1 MNIIRLSA
9 RARAVLGI
17 VLLGV
22 LAACSDSNDYS
33 PAEPPPPPPPPAGP
47 GTIVEVASE
56 TEGFETLVTAL
67 DAAGLVSTL
76 DDESASFTVFA
87 PTDEA
92 FAALPE
98 GALDAL
104 LEDVDALTNVL
115 TYHVIDGA
123 VDSSAATD
131 AVGTTVEM
139 VNGGKI
145 AITLRDGELFIN
157 EAKVTTTDIEAS
169 NGIIHV
175 IDAVLLPPDL
185 TPSELTI
192 AEIAVAD
199 ERFETLVAAATAA
212 DLVGTLSDPDATL
225 TVFAPTDDAFAMLG
239 QTTIDALLLDID
251 RLTNVLLY
259 HVISGSAV
267 DSIGA
272 TAAYGTDIE
281 MANGDMASVDIVDG
295 TLKING
301 SNVIIKDIV
310 AANGIIHVID
320 AVLAPP
326 SAGPGTIVEV
336 AAANGAFT
344 TLLTAVEA
352 ADLTGA
358 LLDPG
363 ADLTVFAPTDDAF
376 AAVDTAALEALL
388 ADPDA
393 LTNVLLYH
401 LYQGQVD
408 SETAISLDGSDVEML
423 NGDTVSIS
431 VVDGDLFIN
440 DAKVII
446 ADVPANNGV
455 IHAIDAVLMPP
466 APEPASFEFSDD
478 FESADPNVEAP
489 IAGWTSYVNV
499 FNGGAYLYG
508 YGFPSKVSNEQISN
522 ISTEVGEGQGAQVLN
537 VFSDYTNGDHAN
549 GFTIEANIF
558 REFVIQ
564 EGDVGEFRFEFDA
577 KRPAEFA
584 IDDRS
589 TAGGFIKL
597 LDPNAGYA
605 TVYYVTEETTTL
617 GTDAFTTQGID
628 VTINGAE
635 QAGIIIQFGF
645 TSSVT
650 NYNPSGV
657 LYDNVSVSRK

>member
-1 MNIIRLSA
+1 
-9 RARAVLGI
+9 
-17 VLLGV
+17 
-22 LAACSDSNDYS
+22 
-33 PAEPPPPPPPPAGP
+33 
-47 GTIVEVASE
+47 
-56 TEGFETLVTAL
+56 
-67 DAAGLVSTL
+67 
-76 DDESASFTVFA
+76 
-87 PTDEA
+87 
-92 FAALPE
+92 
-98 GALDAL
+98 
-104 LEDVDALTNVL
+104 
-115 TYHVIDGA
+115 
-123 VDSSAATD
+123 
-131 AVGTTVEM
+131 
-139 VNGGKI
+139 
-145 AITLRDGELFIN
+145 
-157 EAKVTTTDIEAS
+157 
-169 NGIIHV
+169 
-175 IDAVLLPPDL
+175 
-185 TPSELTI
+185 
-192 AEIAVAD
+192 
-199 ERFETLVAAATAA
+199 
-212 DLVGTLSDPDATL
+212 
-225 TVFAPTDDAFAMLG
+225 
-239 QTTIDALLLDID
+239 
-251 RLTNVLLY
+251 
-259 HVISGSAV
+259 
-267 DSIGA
+267 
-272 TAAYGTDIE
+272 
-281 MANGDMASVDIVDG
+281 MASVDIVDG

-310 AANGIIHVID
+310 AANGVIHVID

-352 ADLTGA
+352 ANLTGA
-358 LLDPG
+358 LLDPA

-376 AAVDTAALEALL
+376 AAVDAATLEALL

-393 LTNVLLYH
+393 LANVLLYH

-431 VVDGDLFIN
+431 VVDGELFIN

-455 IHAIDAVLMPP
+455 IHAIDAVLIPP
-466 APEPASFEFSDD
+466 VPDPASFEFSDD
-478 FESADPNVEAP
+478 FESADPNVDAL
-489 IAGWTSYVNV
+489 INGWYSYVNV
-499 FNGGAYLYG
+499 FNGAAYLYG
-508 YGFPSKVSNEQISN
+508 YGFPSKVSNEQVSN
-522 ISTEVGEGQGAQVLN
+522 ISIEVGDSQGAQVLN

-549 GFTIEANIF
+549 GFNIEANIF

-605 TVYYVTEETTTL
+605 TVYYVTEETTAL
-617 GTDAFTTQGID
+617 GTDAFTTLGID

-645 TSSVT
+645 TNTVT

>member
-1 MNIIRLSA
+1 
-9 RARAVLGI
+9 
-17 VLLGV
+17 
-22 LAACSDSNDYS
+22 
-33 PAEPPPPPPPPAGP
+33 
-47 GTIVEVASE
+47 
-56 TEGFETLVTAL
+56 
-67 DAAGLVSTL
+67 VSTL

-104 LEDVDALTNVL
+104 LEDIDALTNVL

-123 VDSSAATD
+123 VDSAAATD
-131 AVGTTVEM
+131 AAGTTVEM
-139 VNGGKI
+139 VNGGKV
-145 AITLRDGELFIN
+145 AVTLRDGELFIN

-192 AEIAVAD
+192 AEIATAD
-199 ERFETLVAAATAA
+199 DRFETLVAAATAA

-272 TAAYGTDIE
+272 TAAFGTDIE
-281 MANGDMASVDIVDG
+281 MANGDMASIDIVDG

-352 ADLTGA
+352 AELTGA
-358 LLDPG
+358 LLDPT

-376 AAVDTAALEALL
+376 AAVDSAALEALL
-388 ADPDA
+388 ADQAA
-393 LTNVLLYH
+393 LSNVLLYH

-478 FESADPNVEAP
+478 FESADPNLEAP

-537 VFSDYTNGDHAN
+537 VFSDYTNGDHNN
-549 GFTIEANIF
+549 GADIEANIF

-589 TAGGFIKL
+589 AAGGFIKL

-605 TVYYVTEETTTL
+605 TVYYVTEETTAL
-617 GTDAFTTQGID
+617 GTDAFTTLGID

-645 TSSVT
+645 TNTVT
-650 NYNPSGV
+650 AYNPSGV

>member
-1 MNIIRLSA
+1 MNIIRLGV

-17 VLLGV
+17 ALLGV
-22 LAACSDSNDYS
+22 LAACSDSNNYS
-33 PAEPPPPPPPPAGP
+33 APEPPPPPPPPAGP

-104 LEDVDALTNVL
+104 LEDIDALTNVL

-123 VDSSAATD
+123 VDSAAATD
-131 AVGTTVEM
+131 AAGTTVEM
-139 VNGGKI
+139 VNGGKV
-145 AITLRDGELFIN
+145 AVTLRDGELFIN

-192 AEIAVAD
+192 AEIATAD
-199 ERFETLVAAATAA
+199 DRFETLVAAATAA

-272 TAAYGTDIE
+272 TAAFGTDIE
-281 MANGDMASVDIVDG
+281 MANGDMASIDIVDG

-352 ADLTGA
+352 AELTGA
-358 LLDPG
+358 LLDPT

-376 AAVDTAALEALL
+376 AAVDSAALEALL
-388 ADPDA
+388 ADQAA
-393 LTNVLLYH
+393 LSNVLLYH

-478 FESADPNVEAP
+478 FESADPNLEAP
-489 IAGWTSYVNV
+489 IVGWTSYVNV

-522 ISTEVGEGQGAQVLN
+522 ISTEVGEGQGTQVLN
-537 VFSDYTNGDHAN
+537 VFSDYTNGDHNN
-549 GFTIEANIF
+549 GADIEANIF

-589 TAGGFIKL
+589 AAGGFIKL

-605 TVYYVTEETTTL
+605 TVYYVTEETTAL
-617 GTDAFTTQGID
+617 GTDAFTTLGID

-645 TSSVT
+645 TNTVT
-650 NYNPSGV
+650 AYNPSGV

>member
-1 MNIIRLSA
+1 MGWAAGVCLALTLSA
-9 RARAVLGI
+9 CGSSSDPTE
-17 VLLGV
+17 LL
-22 LAACSDSNDYS
+22 
-33 PAEPPPPPPPPAGP
+33 PPPPPPPPPTGP
-47 GTIVEVASE
+47 GTIVDVASE
-56 TEGFETLVTAL
+56 TEGFSTLVSAI
-67 DAAGLVSTL
+67 DAAGLAGTL
-76 DDESASFTVFA
+76 SDEAASFTVFA
-87 PTDEA
+87 PTDDA

-115 TYHVIDGA
+115 TYHVIEGT
-123 VDSSAATD
+123 VDSTAATD
-131 AVGTTVEM
+131 AAGTTVGM
-139 VNGGKI
+139 VNGGKVAVTI
-145 AITLRDGELFIN
+145 RDGDLFIN

-169 NGIIHV
+169 NGVIHV

-199 ERFETLVAAATAA
+199 DRFETLVAAATAA
-212 DLVGTLSDPDATL
+212 DLVGLLSDPDATL

-239 QTTIDALLLDID
+239 QVTIDALLLDID
-251 RLTNVLLY
+251 RLTNVLTY
-259 HVISGSAV
+259 HVIADAAV
-267 DSIGA
+267 DSIAA
-272 TAAYGTDIE
+272 TAAYGTNIT
-281 MANGDMASVDIVDG
+281 MANGDSAAVDVVDG
-295 TLKING
+295 VIKVNG
-301 SNVIIKDIV
+301 SNIIIKDIV

-336 AAANGAFT
+336 AAANGSFS

-352 ADLTGA
+352 AGLTEA
-358 LLDPG
+358 LLDPM
-363 ADLTVFAPTDDAF
+363 ADFTVFAPTDDAF
-376 AAVDTAALEALL
+376 AAIDSATLDALL
-388 ADPDA
+388 ADTDA

-408 SETAISLDGSDVEML
+408 SAAAISLDGSDVEMV

-431 VVDGDLFIN
+431 VVDGELFVN

-446 ADVPANNGV
+446 ADVEANNGI
-455 IHAIDAVLMPP
+455 IHVIDAVLLPP

-478 FESADPNVEAP
+478 FEAADPALDSP

-508 YGFPSKVSNEQISN
+508 YGFPSKVNFEQISN
-522 ISTEVGEGQGAQVLN
+522 IATEVGENQGAQVLN

-549 GFTIEANIF
+549 GFNIEANIF
-558 REFVIQ
+558 REFVVQ

-577 KRPAEFA
+577 KRPNEFA
-584 IDDRS
+584 IDAPS
-589 TAGGFIKL
+589 SAGGFIKL
-597 LDPNAGYA
+597 LDPNAGFA
-605 TVYYVTEETTTL
+605 TVYYVTEETTAI
-617 GTDAFTTQGID
+617 GTEAFTTLGID

-645 TSSVT
+645 TNTVT
-650 NYNPSGV
+650 DYNPSGV

>member
-1 MNIIRLSA
+1 MKTTRLGA
-9 RARAVLGI
+9 RFRAALGI
-17 VLLGV
+17 ALLGI
-22 LAACSDSNDYS
+22 LAACSDSNDYT

-47 GTIVEVASE
+47 GTIAEVASE

-67 DAAGLVSTL
+67 DAAGLVATL
-76 DDESASFTVFA
+76 DDESGSFTVFA

-104 LEDVDALTNVL
+104 LEDIDALTDVL
-115 TYHVIDGA
+115 TYHVIDGE
-123 VDSSAATD
+123 VDASAATD
-131 AVGTTVEM
+131 AAGTTVEM
-139 VNGGKI
+139 LNGGKVAVTI
-145 AITLRDGELFIN
+145 RDGELFIN

-192 AEIAVAD
+192 AEIAAAD
-199 ERFETLVAAATAA
+199 DRFETLVAAATAA

-259 HVISGSAV
+259 HLISGAAV
-267 DSIGA
+267 DSISA

-310 AANGIIHVID
+310 AANGVIHVID

-352 ADLTGA
+352 ANLTGA
-358 LLDPG
+358 LLDPA

-376 AAVDTAALEALL
+376 AAVDAATLEALL

-393 LTNVLLYH
+393 LANVLLYH

-423 NGDTVSIS
+423 NGDAVSIS
-431 VVDGDLFIN
+431 VVDGELFIN

-455 IHAIDAVLMPP
+455 IHAIDAVLIPP
-466 APEPASFEFSDD
+466 VPDPASFEFSDD
-478 FESADPNVEAP
+478 FESADPNVDAL
-489 IAGWTSYVNV
+489 INGWYSYVNV
-499 FNGGAYLYG
+499 FNGAAYLYG
-508 YGFPSKVSNEQISN
+508 YGFPSKVSNEQVSN
-522 ISTEVGEGQGAQVLN
+522 ISIEVGDSQGAQVLN
-537 VFSDYTNGDHAN
+537 VFSDW
-549 GFTIEANIF
+549 
-558 REFVIQ
+558 
-564 EGDVGEFRFEFDA
+564 
-577 KRPAEFA
+577 
-584 IDDRS
+584 
-589 TAGGFIKL
+589 
-597 LDPNAGYA
+597 
-605 TVYYVTEETTTL
+605 L
-617 GTDAFTTQGID
+617 G
-628 VTINGAE
+628 
-635 QAGIIIQFGF
+635 
-645 TSSVT
+645 
-650 NYNPSGV
+650 
-657 LYDNVSVSRK
+657 KK